1 LFAGKYDSEL
11 CMNQRPARA
20 MTIVQSLVG
29 LLLILTPVLLIW
41 QHFGMTRVLE
51 ISPSHPY
58 GVTITDDRYEKGS
71 SVSSLERTRDA
82 FVMHCTLRP
91 GYNWPFCKIQFHM
104 GQGSKGIDFS
114 QFDTVTFDMTYSGAP
129 PRKIRLH
136 LTNFEPEFSNVDD
149 WNSQRYNS
157 VEFDVPTQSTF
168 TFPLNVVRT
177 ADWWI
182 TSHNVPLEK
191 TYTRLDNVTAVE
203 ISTGSVA
210 LGQPIVIELR
220 SIRFRGKWISDT
232 KLLMYLMGAWI
243 GCGILGLS
251 LSLLHVRT
259 RLSASNSRLET
270 LAAIN
275 QALELEARD
284 LADQAHTDPLTGAL
298 NRQGLRAALMKRLHA
313 SGRVD
318 EEMAVVFMDIDH
330 FKQVNDR
337 HGHDAGDEVLR
348 RFAGVIR
355 NVVRSSDKLV
365 RWGGEE
371 FLLLCS
377 DTTREHAATMA
388 EKLRG
393 ALPAQ
398 PWPHGL
404 RVTSSFGVTSL
415 KPEEDIGAAIKRAD
429 GALYVAK
436 ANGRNRV
443 EVA

>member
-1 LFAGKYDSEL
+1 
-11 CMNQRPARA
+11 

-41 QHFGMTRVLE
+41 QQFGMTRVLE

-58 GVTITDDRYEKGS
+58 GVTITDDRYEKGN

-82 FVMHCTLRP
+82 LVMHCTLRP
-91 GYNWPFCKIQFHM
+91 DYNWPFCKIQFHM

-114 QFDTVTFDMTYSGAP
+114 QFDTVTFDMTYSGAT

-191 TYTRLDNVTAVE
+191 TYTRLDNVTAIE

-232 KLLMYLMGAWI
+232 KLLMYLIGAWI

-251 LSLLHVRT
+251 LSLLHART

-275 QALELEARD
+275 KALELEARD

-313 SGRVD
+313 SGHVD
-318 EEMAVVFMDIDH
+318 EEMAVVFVDIDH
-330 FKQVNDR
+330 FKQINDR
-337 HGHDAGDEVLR
+337 HGHDAGDDVLR
-348 RFAGVIR
+348 RFAAVIR
-355 NVVRSSDKLV
+355 KVVRSSDKLV

-371 FLLLCS
+371 FLLL
-377 DTTREHAATMA
+377 
-388 EKLRG
+388 
-393 ALPAQ
+393 
-398 PWPHGL
+398 
-404 RVTSSFGVTSL
+404 
-415 KPEEDIGAAIKRAD
+415 
-429 GALYVAK
+429 
-436 ANGRNRV
+436 
-443 EVA
+443 